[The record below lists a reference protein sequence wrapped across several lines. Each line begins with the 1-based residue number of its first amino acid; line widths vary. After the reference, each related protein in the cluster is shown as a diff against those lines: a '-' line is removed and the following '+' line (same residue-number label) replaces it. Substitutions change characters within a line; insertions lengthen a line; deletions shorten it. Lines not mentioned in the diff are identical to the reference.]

1 MNFPFLHIYSDSV
14 PFKTY
19 EDLDGPVI
27 DVREAQPV
35 YLTEFDVKKII
46 SDQKDRDASK
56 QLSELEIEIS
66 QLKHDSQS
74 ELNNEEEKE
83 EDIDHPDDKTI
94 KNLSPLPPRTY
105 FPKPTFSPTKD
116 PFYLRTQK
124 DKIIRK
130 KSSLGGISNEYIY
143 KKQFL
148 RPKMARFENSG
159 GGEHDFSY
167 QRADPLTIDAS
178 RYVLIFFPTAKTIFF
193 SKKITKLSF

>member
-1 MNFPFLHIYSDSV
+1 MTNIFLTYIYSDSV

-27 DVREAQPV
+27 DVREAEPV

-46 SDQKDRDASK
+46 SNQKDRDTSRDM
-56 QLSELEIEIS
+56 SEVEKEIS
-66 QLKHDSQS
+66 QLKYDLQS
-74 ELNNEEEKE
+74 ELNNEEQE
-83 EDIDHPDDKTI
+83 EESIDQPDDKTN

-116 PFYLRTQK
+116 PFYLRTQM

-130 KSSLGGISNEYIY
+130 KSTLGGISNEYIY

-148 RPKMARFENSG
+148 RPKTARFENSG
-159 GGEHDFSY
+159 DGGHDFSY

-178 RYVLIFFPTAKTIFF
+178 KYVFFFQQLKIF
-193 SKKITKLSF
+193 

>member
-1 MNFPFLHIYSDSV
+1 MNFKKNKAFFLTYIYYSDSV

-27 DVREAQPV
+27 DVREAEPV

-46 SDQKDRDASK
+46 SDQQNRDDSTTSK
-56 QLSELEIEIS
+56 KISEVMKEIS
-66 QLKHDSQS
+66 QLKQDSQL
-74 ELNNEEEKE
+74 EIKNEEKE
-83 EDIDHPDDKTI
+83 EMDQNSEEKSN

-116 PFYLRTQK
+116 PFYIRTQK

-148 RPKMARFENSG
+148 RPKMARFDDSADSG
-159 GGEHDFSY
+159 HDFSY

-178 RYVLIFFPTAKTIFF
+178 K
-193 SKKITKLSF
+193 

>member
-1 MNFPFLHIYSDSV
+1 MNFKKTRHFFLIYYIYYSDSV

-27 DVREAQPV
+27 DVREAEPV

-46 SDQKDRDASK
+46 SDQQNRDDSTTSK
-56 QLSELEIEIS
+56 KISEVMKEIS
-66 QLKHDSQS
+66 QLKQDSQL
-74 ELNNEEEKE
+74 EIKNEEKE
-83 EDIDHPDDKTI
+83 EMDQNSEEKSN

-116 PFYLRTQK
+116 PFYIRTQK

-148 RPKMARFENSG
+148 RPKMARFDDSADSG
-159 GGEHDFSY
+159 HDFSY

-178 RYVLIFFPTAKTIFF
+178 K
-193 SKKITKLSF
+193 